1 MLAPWQPHPLQV
13 EIREH
18 VRLRGR
24 GEAGIALLITV
35 ILLLLLSA
43 IGLAALQSA
52 HGEAS
57 AGGRSA
63 RKLRTF
69 FAADGA
75 LSLVS
80 GQLDQGNAQYPD
92 TTALDETQFVQ
103 GRAGLYTRVR
113 TGTSDNAVPQ
123 EIRLVGRTRRE
134 GDQLNVNAGNTFS
147 FGIYRADVVATD
159 PVGGRAELQAQYRV
173 SEGADTYR

>member
-1 MLAPWQPHPLQV
+1 MLRQPSARSV
-13 EIREH
+13 DIRD
-18 VRLRGR
+18 RMGPPGR
-24 GEAGIALLITV
+24 SEAGIALLLTV

-43 IGLAALQSA
+43 MGLASLQSA
-52 HGEAS
+52 QGEAS

-63 RKLRTF
+63 RKVRTF

-75 LSLVS
+75 LSLVAQ
-80 GQLDQGNAQYPD
+80 QLDQGNAQYPD
-92 TTALDETQFVQ
+92 TTALDDIQFVQ
-103 GRAGLYTRVR
+103 GRAGLYTGVR

-123 EIRLVGRTRRE
+123 EIRLVGRSRRE

-159 PVGGRAELQAQYRV
+159 PLGGRTELQAQYRV